1 MEVALALGATGEPQS
16 LVRLHEAGQPS
27 LDVRELIEESEF
39 LRSAV
44 EAVRHHSNYFPPDQD
59 LQSLVQQGIDIL
71 AEAAA
76 LLRDSPSDGTST
88 TARSLQLVGRLRL
101 RGRTREITARFRT
114 LRRNLWRAE
123 KSLYVMYSRV

>member
-44 EAVRHHSNYFPPDQD
+44 EAVRHHSNYFPPDHYE
-59 LQSLVQQGIDIL
+59 IL
-71 AEAAA
+71 H
-76 LLRDSPSDGTST
+76 L
-88 TARSLQLVGRLRL
+88 TARQPLP
-101 RGRTREITARFRT
+101 EAC
-114 LRRNLWRAE
+114 N
-123 KSLYVMYSRV
+123 